1 MVSRTLFILALLLT
15 LASGVARAQVE
26 SSAPDSSAVA
36 AYRDGDLETAR
47 HLWLEALEE
56 TEPALSDAERGR
68 LCYNLGNLAAREE
81 AHLEAVA
88 WYTASL
94 RLRPRDP
101 DTWANLELARQ
112 RAELDPADRGDLAAT
127 VERLLGSWTPAEASW
142 LALLGLLPLTV
153 CLLLEALRGGRRWRW
168 LALLAAGLT
177 LICAGPWLRHALGAG
192 DAPQMV
198 LATDGAGVHAEP
210 RADAERIAELDA
222 AEVVLRTDGLP
233 EWIEVQLDDDR
244 RGWMRSE
251 GLFPLS
257 R

>member
-1 MVSRTLFILALLLT
+1 MVSRTLFILALLLSF
-15 LASGVARAQVE
+15 ASGAARAQDGA
-26 SSAPDSSAVA
+26 SAPDRAAVA

-47 HLWLEALEE
+47 HLWLETLEAS
-56 TEPALSDAERGR
+56 EPALSDSERGR

-127 VERLLGSWTPAEASW
+127 VERLLRSWTRAEASW

-153 CLLLEALRGGRRWRW
+153 CFLFEALRGGRRWRW
-168 LALLAAGLT
+168 LVPLAAGLA
-177 LICAGPWLRHALGAG
+177 LVLAGPWLRHALSVG
-192 DAPQMV
+192 DEPQMV
-198 LATDGAGVHAEP
+198 LRPEGAGVYAEP
-210 RADAERIAELDA
+210 RGDAERIAELDA

-233 EWIEVQLDDDR
+233 GWIEVRLEDDR
-244 RGWMRSE
+244 RGWMKSE
-251 GLFPLS
+251 GLFRLS